1 MNEHEPHPAAR
12 GIRLASGKFKGVHAG
27 CFAPDGGRWTVR
39 RGVFYRPAMAAN
51 LLRKSV
57 LGDADERHLI
67 AEFLGPAPGTFVE
80 VGANDPVV
88 LSQTYHLEQRG
99 WRGILVEPLRE
110 CAERLRAARRARVFA
125 VAAGAPENDGRE
137 LPLLVAGALS
147 TLQASIVE
155 DVAAAEVRS
164 VPVRT
169 LDSMLA
175 EAGFDRVDFLSVDVE
190 GAELAVLR
198 GFSIARYRPR
208 LILIEDDVQDLSK
221 HAYLEA
227 CGYKLVRRTALNN
240 WYVPKQTDFPV
251 SMFGRWQIIRK
262 LYLATWWRRFKR
274 RRKLRRRDARRGTPR
289 QSPAPAA
296 ECSDPRPR

>member
-1 MNEHEPHPAAR
+1 MPNV
-12 GIRLASGKFKGVHAG
+12 LAKSIL
-27 CFAPDGGRWTVR
+27 GGEKEQELV
-39 RGVFYRPAMAAN
+39 G
-51 LLRKSV
+51 
-57 LGDADERHLI
+57 
-67 AEFLGPAPGTFVE
+67 EFLGQAPGTFVE
-80 VGANDPVV
+80 VGANDPVL
-88 LSQTYHLEQRG
+88 LSQTYHLEQAG
-99 WRGILVEPLRE
+99 WRGILIEPLRE
-110 CAERLRAARRARVFA
+110 CAQRLAAARRARVFA
-125 VAAGAPENDGRE
+125 VAAGAPEDDGRE
-137 LPLLVAGALS
+137 LPLLIAGALS
-147 TLQASIVE
+147 TLKASIVE
-155 DVAAAEVRS
+155 DVRPAEVRP

-169 LDSMLA
+169 LNSMLA
-175 EAGFDRVDFLSVDVE
+175 EIGFERVDFLSVDVE

-221 HAYLEA
+221 HAYLKA
-227 CGYKLVRRTALNN
+227 HGYKLVPRTALNN